1 MKVEL
6 KDLLKNTLIEGSPL
20 STNDENPEINYAYN
34 FKGNLKDVHNSL
46 VLFNPR
52 NLFYSELPFSLGFK
66 NCLVILDER
75 YMLPLIG
82 EDTNSY
88 IRVHNPKFVF
98 DTLIKEYRFDPYEV
112 DENKLK
118 FRRDYKEFVWIDRLT
133 CNEPPQVGMF
143 TQIGKTGDVLDEDQ
157 KSVLSIGAVLIEDGV
172 TIGNNVTIYRGLT
185 GYTIIKKGA
194 IISDNCVIHHDAV
207 VSGFVKSFSEI
218 YE

>member
-6 KDLLKNTLIEGSPL
+6 KEILKNILVEGSLL
-20 STNDENPEINYAYN
+20 STNDENPEIEYAYY
-34 FKGNLKDVHNSL
+34 FKGDLKDVHNSI

-52 NLFYSELPFSLGFK
+52 NLFYEGLPFSLRFK
-66 NCLVILDER
+66 NCLVILDEI

-98 DTLIKEYRFDPYEV
+98 DALIKEYRFDPYEV

-133 CNEPPQVGMF
+133 CNKFPQVGMF
-143 TQIGKTGDVLDEDQ
+143 TQIGKTGDVLDENGR
-157 KSVLSIGAVLIEDGV
+157 SILSIGAVLIEDGV

-185 GYTIIKKGA
+185 GYTVIKKGT

-207 VSGFVKSFSEI
+207 VRGFIKSFSEI